1 MDTIAALIEDLARR
15 YPDRTAVADIGRRL
29 DFSTLDQ
36 RASALAASL
45 IRSGATPGSC
55 VAALVNNGVP
65 MIELF
70 MAAAKARVI
79 LLPLNW
85 RLAAGELDYILGD
98 AMPSLLFVSD
108 GLAGLAGRLHAPPQ
122 VIPIADGGGACAY
135 EDFVRAGGA
144 VPALPRAL
152 PADPWLM
159 LYTSGTT
166 GRPKGCLLDQG
177 GQYAAALAMRDV
189 WRATPEDRLGSCLPL
204 FHVGGMGLFMG
215 HLSGGAAM
223 HIAPRSLTAA
233 DCLAWLADLR
243 CTTAA
248 VPVQFYDAM
257 LEQQRRAPLPLALR
271 CVNLGG
277 GMHAA
282 SFVRDVI
289 EVLKASAVAGYG
301 QTEAGG
307 FVSMQTHDEQLAR
320 PASCG
325 RVMPHL
331 QASVVDDADRPVPD
345 GEVGEL
351 CLRGPSVMQ
360 CYRGQKEATAA
371 ALRGGWLHTGDMCR
385 FDGDGFLYLVA
396 RKKELIKSGGE
407 NVYPREVEEAL
418 AAHPAVLDVSVFGVP
433 HEYWGEA
440 VKAAVVLREGAKV
453 SAPELAHWCRERIAA
468 YKRPRFIEFMTAIP
482 RSEIGKVQKL
492 ELAARPVTPE
502 QSTD

>member
-1 MDTIAALIEDLARR
+1 MDTIAALIDDLARR
-15 YPDRTAVADIGRRL
+15 HPGRTAAADIGRSL
-29 DFSTLDQ
+29 DFATLD
-36 RASALAASL
+36 RRTSALAASL
-45 IRSGATPGSC
+45 LQAGAVPGSC
-55 VAALVNNGVP
+55 VAVLVNNGVP
-65 MIELF
+65 MVELF
-70 MAAAKARVI
+70 IAAAKARVT

-85 RLAAGELDYILGD
+85 RLAAGELDYILAD
-98 AMPSLLFVSD
+98 ATPRLLFVSD
-108 GLAGLAGRLHAPPQ
+108 GLAVLAGRLRAPPRS
-122 VIPIADGGGACAY
+122 ILIADGGGDCAY
-135 EDFVRAGGA
+135 EDFVRAGA
-144 VPALPRAL
+144 AASALPR
-152 PADPWLM
+152 PSPSDPWLM

-166 GRPKGCLLDQG
+166 GRPKGCVLDQA
-177 GQYAAALAMRDV
+177 GQLAAALAMREV
-189 WRATPEDRLGSCLPL
+189 WSVTPDDRLGSCLPL
-204 FHVGGMGLFMG
+204 FHVGGLGIFMG
-215 HLSGGAAM
+215 HLSGGAAI
-223 HIAPRSLTAA
+223 HIAPRSLVPA
-233 DCLAWLADLR
+233 DCLAWLSDLR

-248 VPVQFYDAM
+248 IPVQFYDAV

-282 SFVRDVI
+282 SFVRDVV
-289 EVLKASAVAGYG
+289 EVLKARAVAGYG

-307 FVSMQTHDEQLAR
+307 FVSMQTHEEQLAR

-325 RVMPHL
+325 RVMTHL
-331 QASVVDDADRPVPD
+331 QASIVDDADQPVPA

-351 CLRGPSVMQ
+351 CLRGASVMRG
-360 CYRGQKEATAA
+360 YRGQKEATAA
-371 ALRGGWLHTGDMCR
+371 ALRHGWLHTGDMCR

-440 VKAAVVLREGAKV
+440 VKAAIVLREGAQV
-453 SAPELAHWCRERIAA
+453 SAPELARWCRERIAA
-468 YKRPRFIEFMTAIP
+468 YKRPRFIEFMAAIP

-492 ELAARPVTPE
+492 ELAARPVTAE